1 LKNLEDLMKKS
12 GNESKKRSK
21 RSQKKIKLYDAT
33 LREGT
38 QAEGISLSSA
48 DKIKITKLLD
58 ELGVHYVEGGWPGS
72 NPKDVEYF
80 KKVKDLKLQNARIVA
95 FGSTCR
101 KDKDPAKD
109 KNIKFLLDSEAP
121 VITIFGK
128 SWTLHVEDALR
139 ATLDK
144 NLEMIEKSIK
154 YLKSK
159 GREVIFDAEHFF
171 DGYKANS
178 KYAMKAL
185 YAAASGG
192 AEVLVLCD
200 TNGGTLPHEVKN
212 ITEKVVEKFSDL
224 DIGIHTHNDSG
235 TAMGNTLAAIQAG
248 ASHVQG
254 TINGYGERCGNADLS
269 SLIPNLQLKMGI
281 QILPAENLVHLT
293 PVANAVAFIAN
304 QAPPYRSPYIG
315 RSAFA
320 HKGGIHVSAMRRN
333 PLTYQHIDPKLVG
346 NESRILISELAGKS
360 NLHSKL
366 EKMGITGKV
375 DQISEILDKIKTLE
389 HDGFSFEAAEA
400 SVELLL
406 LRCKKDYT
414 PPFKM
419 LDFTVVVEHREKRGI
434 FAEATVKVE
443 VGGKVFHMAAEGDG
457 PVDALYLAL
466 TKALREGHPNIEN
479 FHLADYKVHIINSNK
494 GTGAITR
501 VMIDMQI
508 NNKYWSTVGASA
520 NIIEASWIALSDA
533 MEYGIYLEEKN

>member
-1 LKNLEDLMKKS
+1 MKKS
-12 GNESKKRSK
+12 GKKPKKKNKVPLK
-21 RSQKKIKLYDAT
+21 RVKLYDAT

-38 QAEGISLSSA
+38 QAEGVSLSVT
-48 DKIKITKLLD
+48 DKVKITKLLD
-58 ELGVHYVEGGWPGS
+58 ELGVHYIEGGWPGS
-72 NPKDVEYF
+72 NPKDAEYF
-80 KKVKDLKLQNARIVA
+80 KKVKDLKLQNARIAA

-101 KDKDPAKD
+101 KDIDPAKD
-109 KNIKFLLDSEAP
+109 KNIKALLDSEAP

-128 SWTLHVEDALR
+128 TWTLHVEDALR
-139 ATLDK
+139 VTLNK
-144 NLEMIEKSIK
+144 NIEMIEKSIK

-171 DGYKANS
+171 DGYKADPEF
-178 KYAMKAL
+178 AIKAL
-185 YAAASGG
+185 HAAAKSG
-192 AEVLVLCD
+192 ATVLVLCD
-200 TNGGTLPHEVKN
+200 TNGGSLPHEVKS
-212 ITEKVVEKFSDL
+212 ITEKVVEKFPDL
-224 DIGIHTHNDSG
+224 YIGIHTHNDSG
-235 TAMGNTLAAIQAG
+235 TAMGNTLAAIEVG
-248 ASHVQG
+248 ATHVQG
-254 TINGYGERCGNADLS
+254 TTNGYGERCGNADLS
-269 SLIPNLQLKMGI
+269 ALIPNLQLKMGI
-281 QILPAENLVHLT
+281 QVLPPENLVHLT

-304 QAPPYRSPYIG
+304 QPPPYRSPYIG

-346 NESRILISELAGKS
+346 NESRVLISELAGKS
-360 NLHSKL
+360 NIHSKIEEMGMSVEIGDLHKIL
-366 EKMGITGKV
+366 E
-375 DQISEILDKIKTLE
+375 KIKTLE
-389 HDGFSFEAAEA
+389 HDGYSFEAAEA

-406 LRCKKDYT
+406 LRCKKNYN

-443 VGGKVFHMAAEGDG
+443 VGGEVFHMAAEGDG
-457 PVDALYLAL
+457 PVDALYIAL

-501 VMIDMQI
+501 VMIDMQLD
-508 NNKYWSTVGASA
+508 NKYWSTVGASA

-533 MEYGIYLEEKN
+533 MEYGIYLEEQN